1 MRQPRALGVLVVV
14 TIILKTNLTHL
25 CLCLGGLVKSS
36 YKVDVTNYFSVGCK
50 NKNNRMAIRQTI
62 VDWLESHVGSVD
74 KRFADGTP
82 TAGDG
87 WKFIS
92 KTEIDSIECAGVGLG
107 QVTFGQTY
115 KEKLYLVFDDETQ
128 AMHFKLSWS
137 DRL

>member
-1 MRQPRALGVLVVV
+1 M
-14 TIILKTNLTHL
+14 
-25 CLCLGGLVKSS
+25 KSS

-50 NKNNRMAIRQTI
+50 NKSNRMVIRQTI
-62 VDWLESHVGSVD
+62 VDWLEAHVGSVV

-82 TAGDG
+82 NAGDG
-87 WKFIS
+87 WQFIS
-92 KTEIDSIECAGVGLG
+92 KTEIAAIECAGVGLN
-107 QVTFGQTY
+107 QVAIGQTY